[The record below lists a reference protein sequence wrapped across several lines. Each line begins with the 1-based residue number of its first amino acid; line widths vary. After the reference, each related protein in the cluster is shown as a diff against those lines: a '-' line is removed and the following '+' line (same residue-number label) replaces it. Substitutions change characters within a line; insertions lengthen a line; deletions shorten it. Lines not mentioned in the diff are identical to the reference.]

1 MDAVQAEPM
10 SYEITKKK
18 KKKIKSAKEILGL
31 RHLNDVL
38 GLLHERFMSSLLYI

>member
-10 SYEITKKK
+10 SYEIRKKK
-18 KKKIKSAKEILGL
+18 KKKSAKEILGL